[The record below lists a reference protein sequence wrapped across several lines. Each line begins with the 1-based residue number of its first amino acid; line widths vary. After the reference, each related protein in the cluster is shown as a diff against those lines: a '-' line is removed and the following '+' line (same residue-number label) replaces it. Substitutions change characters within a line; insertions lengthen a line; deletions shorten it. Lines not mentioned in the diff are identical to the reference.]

1 MQWCLEISCVSTPNC
16 RRILLLNHAF
26 YHYAL
31 LLKTA
36 VSCVAVGASAAI
48 FRTVREQIGENFT
61 VLVRFVESVF
71 WNGISAVLVSHHLG
85 ETRLIF

>member
-71 WNGISAVLVSHHLG
+71 GNGISAVLVSHHLG